1 MNIFYNDN
9 TLYVNLEER
18 VDDYMMHKLR
28 RRVFNIVDDYDIE
41 SVVLNLIANN
51 KNDYLIEEFIKEYQ
65 QKYGGKIQV
74 R

>member
-51 KNDYLIEEFIKEYQ
+51 KNDYLVEEFIKEYQ

-74 R
+74 K

>member
-18 VDDYMMHKLR
+18 VDDYMMHKLK

-41 SVVLNLIANN
+41 SVVWNLIANN

>member
-41 SVVLNLIANN
+41 SIVLNLIANN